1 MLDNFSVSK
10 KLSLGFGILLL
21 LIIIVISITM
31 SAIGQI
37 EDVNKRVEV
46 SSQLNRQVLMAAMYR
61 QQFMRTQDT
70 QYSDSS
76 MNNWRG
82 IDTLLK
88 DNGSLFDS
96 KENSARVA
104 QLKTITTHF
113 IEQFQLLIDTV
124 NQQKALAASWS
135 EDGKQMN
142 LQLDKLNTDMQTA
155 RHTGAATEAQIQL
168 SNDLEYQLLNFRYVV
183 RAFRQNEAPL
193 SKVDAAFSA
202 YIDTANQLL
211 GQLTD
216 QKHELLQN
224 ALISANSYMSKVRQ
238 YPALHNQIDTIQ
250 ANLEIQA
257 AQFRDLIGKMNTSL
271 VERRHSQSATAQ
283 LEMTLLAVIS
293 IVISLFA
300 TWFISRQITHPLH
313 QALSMAQRIADG
325 DLTGTVHVQ
334 RTDELGKLM
343 QAMQRMNDNLHDVIG
358 HVRKGTLRLASSAEE
373 LSAVSTQNSAGAITQ
388 KQETEQVAT
397 AMHQMTLASQEVARH
412 TGKAADAATQ
422 ADQLATHAEREVQI
436 SISQIEKLNDE
447 MSQSATS
454 MQNVLHESEK
464 IGGVLDVIKTVADQT
479 NLLAL
484 NAAIEAAR
492 AGNMGRGFAVVADE
506 VRNLAQRTQN
516 STQEIETLISH
527 LQNVIRQAAAAVGNS
542 QVMTSQVVDGAR
554 TVGQRLAEITNSV
567 NNIQEMNQQIA
578 TAAEEQTT
586 VADDINRNIVNVRD
600 SVDQFASATEQ
611 TTASSHELAR
621 LGTELQHA
629 VERFKVS
636 AA

>member
-21 LIIIVISITM
+21 LIIVVISITM
-31 SAIGQI
+31 SAIGNLG
-37 EDVNKRVEV
+37 DVTARVEV

-70 QYSDSS
+70 HYSDSS
-76 MNNWRG
+76 MSNWRD

-88 DNGSLFDS
+88 DKGNLFDS
-96 KENSARVA
+96 KENGARIA

-113 IEQFQLLIDTV
+113 IEQFQQLIDTV

-135 EDGKQMN
+135 ADGKVMN
-142 LQLDKLNTDMQTA
+142 QQLDKLNNDMQTA
-155 RHTGAATEAQIQL
+155 RQIGAATEAQIQL

-183 RAFRQNEAPL
+183 RAFRQSEAPL
-193 SKVDAAFSA
+193 DKVEAAFTA
-202 YIDTANQLL
+202 YMNTAQQLQ

-216 QKHELLQN
+216 QKRELLQS
-224 ALISANSYMSKVRQ
+224 ALVSANSYMTKVRQ

-257 AQFRDLIGKMNTSL
+257 AQFRDLIGKINTAL
-271 VERRHSQSATAQ
+271 VERRHSQTTTTQ
-283 LEMTLLAVIS
+283 FEMTLLAIIS
-293 IVISLFA
+293 IAISLFA

-313 QALSMAQRIADG
+313 QALAMAQRIADG

-422 ADQLATHAEREVQI
+422 ADQLASHAEQEVQI
-436 SISQIEKLNDE
+436 SISQIEKLNEE
-447 MSQSATS
+447 MAQSATS
-454 MQNVLHESEK
+454 MQNVLQESEK

-516 STQEIETLISH
+516 STQEIESLISH

-542 QVMTSQVVDGAR
+542 QIMTGQVVDGAR

-629 VERFKVS
+629 VERFKVN